1 MVVLDVRRASE
12 HDESHIEGAVNIPI
26 HQILTRIHEVRSGEV
41 WVHCASGY
49 RASIAA
55 SALAA
60 HGRRVVAIDDDF
72 AEHAAQAGLP
82 LTSAA

>member
-1 MVVLDVRRASE
+1 M
-12 HDESHIEGAVNIPI
+12 P
-26 HQILTRIHEVRSGEV
+26 SGEV

-72 AEHAAQAGLP
+72 AENAAHAGLP